1 MEHLL
6 LSFKKVFGDMPS
18 RTTCC
23 YHDVDVGDS
32 PPIKQHLYRM
42 NPIKL
47 EQMRKEIDYIC
58 CKTTS
63 QNRATVTGIAL
74 AYWYLNQMEHCISI
88 QTSVN
93 SIH

>member
-6 LSFKKVFGDMPS
+6 LSFKKVFGNMPS

-32 PPIKQHLYRM
+32 PPVKQHLYRM

-63 QNRATVTGIAL
+63 
-74 AYWYLNQMEHCISI
+74 
-88 QTSVN
+88 
-93 SIH
+93 